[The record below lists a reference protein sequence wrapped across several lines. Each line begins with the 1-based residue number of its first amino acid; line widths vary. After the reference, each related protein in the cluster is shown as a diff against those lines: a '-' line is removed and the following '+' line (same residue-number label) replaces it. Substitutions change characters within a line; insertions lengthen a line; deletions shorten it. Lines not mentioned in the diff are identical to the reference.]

1 MRIAIPQ
8 DTERFGAVLIHSVQ
22 HVWELDTSLKQ
33 KRDSLNDSDIIR
45 RISYEELHDIEQQM
59 AIVVPMRGER
69 IKLVEGVLSGI
80 PNHCLVIIASNSPRH
95 PVDRFS
101 LEREAFARFS
111 KFTDKQIIVVHQQDK
126 AIAEA
131 FRRGGYEDIL
141 DPHTGLVR
149 SGKAEGMI
157 LATMLARLAGR
168 KYIGFVDAD
177 NYFPGA
183 VLEYIHEYAAGFVLS
198 QSRYIMTRI
207 AWHSKPKIVEDALF
221 FAKWGRTS
229 RSTNHLLNSLLA
241 EYTGFETE
249 IIKTG
254 NAGEH
259 ALTMDLAMQLRYSSG
274 YSIEPYHFINLFEQ
288 FGGIQ
293 GTTLHKQLIQ
303 EHVEIFQ
310 IASRNPHMH
319 NSDKG
324 DEHISNMTYAAMQV
338 IYHSPICPQKL
349 KRELLEKMRE
359 LKLLRNDEQPANAMY
374 YPPLWQVNLDAF
386 HTALTGRQYAT
397 LLISPE
403 KHKLLPII
411 APALP
416 DDKG

>member
-8 DTERFGAVLIHSVQ
+8 DTERFGAVLIHGVQ
-22 HVWELDTSLKQ
+22 HVWELDASLQRK
-33 KRDSLNDSDIIR
+33 KEAANDSEIIR

-59 AIVVPMRGER
+59 AVVVPMRGER

-80 PNHCLVIIASNSPRH
+80 PNGCLVIVASNSSRH
-95 PVDRFS
+95 PVDRFA
-101 LEREAFARFS
+101 LEREAFARFAR
-111 KFTDKQIIVVHQQDK
+111 FTDKQIIIAHQQDK

-131 FRRGGYEDIL
+131 FRRVGYEEIL
-141 DPHTGLVR
+141 DPETGLIR

-157 LATMLARLAGR
+157 MATMLARLAGR

-183 VLEYIHEYAAGFVLS
+183 VLEYVREYAAGFVMS
-198 QSRYIMTRI
+198 RSRYAMTRI

-229 RSTNHLLNSLLA
+229 RSTNDLLNRLLA

-249 IIKTG
+249 IIRTG

-274 YSIEPYHFINLFEQ
+274 YSIEPYHYINLFEQ
-288 FGGIQ
+288 FGGLP
-293 GTTLHKQLIQ
+293 GSTLSKKLIR

-319 NSDKG
+319 DTDKG
-324 DEHISNMTYAAMQV
+324 DEHIDDMTLAAMQV
-338 IYHSPICPQKL
+338 IYHSPICPLKL
-349 KRELLEKMRE
+349 KKDLVEKMSE
-359 LKLLRNDEQPANAMY
+359 LKLVGKKVEPDDTIY
-374 YPPLWQVNLDAF
+374 YPPLW
-386 HTALTGRQYAT
+386 
-397 LLISPE
+397 
-403 KHKLLPII
+403 
-411 APALP
+411 
-416 DDKG
+416 